1 MLKGVSSVSE
11 TPVGGMM
18 RILAKP
24 MPVLKERAWRRNL
37 GSKEPPQS
45 KRSPYVHTPLFPL
58 KISTSVKKA
67 LLKKVH
73 KIMHLQML
81 SERM

>member
-45 KRSPYVHTPLFPL
+45 KRSPYVHTPLFPD
-58 KISTSVKKA
+58 ISVAFSVY
-67 LLKKVH
+67 
-73 KIMHLQML
+73 L
-81 SERM
+81 SVSGNNRPSP